1 MALVLALEYIDFFSI
16 TSQNKSLA
24 IVANCCIHILTRN
37 DFNYVRGHLENL
49 SNRLR
54 SDDKKTIEHV
64 CSIFSR
70 LVENFHRDSSI
81 LREIA
86 SQQLLKTLQTMLVV
100 QPSLLNSM
108 TFVSIIH
115 MLYIFSAYCPTLAVT
130 LLKMNIAETI
140 MCLLTGSAEGKSLLK
155 NIPITYKSAALSTN
169 EVPSTNISSLQVNNT
184 IELISRSPQ
193 ELYEIVSLI
202 GEMLPRLP
210 SDEPLFQVDQL
221 FRRHALSQR
230 AYDAS
235 SNGYV
240 LWHWQDDQGIDY
252 CIVSL

>member
-1 MALVLALEYIDFFSI
+1 MEYIEFFSI

-54 SDDKKTIEHV
+54 SDDKKTLEHV

-86 SQQLLKTLQTMLVV
+86 STQLLKTLQTMLVI
-100 QPSLLNSM
+100 QPSVLNSI

-115 MLYIFSAYCPTLAVT
+115 MLYIKNEYSRNNYVSFNRFS
-130 LLKMNIAETI
+130 
-140 MCLLTGSAEGKSLLK
+140 
-155 NIPITYKSAALSTN
+155 
-169 EVPSTNISSLQVNNT
+169 
-184 IELISRSPQ
+184 
-193 ELYEIVSLI
+193 
-202 GEMLPRLP
+202 
-210 SDEPLFQVDQL
+210 
-221 FRRHALSQR
+221 
-230 AYDAS
+230 
-235 SNGYV
+235 
-240 LWHWQDDQGIDY
+240 
-252 CIVSL
+252 

>member
-1 MALVLALEYIDFFSI
+1 LEYIEFFSI

-54 SDDKKTIEHV
+54 SDDKKTLEHV

-86 SQQLLKTLQTMLVV
+86 STQLLKTLQTMLVI
-100 QPSLLNSM
+100 QPSVLNSI

-115 MLYIFSAYCPTLAVT
+115 MLYIKNEYSRNNYVSFNRFS
-130 LLKMNIAETI
+130 
-140 MCLLTGSAEGKSLLK
+140 
-155 NIPITYKSAALSTN
+155 
-169 EVPSTNISSLQVNNT
+169 
-184 IELISRSPQ
+184 
-193 ELYEIVSLI
+193 
-202 GEMLPRLP
+202 
-210 SDEPLFQVDQL
+210 
-221 FRRHALSQR
+221 
-230 AYDAS
+230 
-235 SNGYV
+235 
-240 LWHWQDDQGIDY
+240 
-252 CIVSL
+252 